1 MPGIRRIAFLEN
13 RSNIEKNVLEISLKI
28 GVNMK
33 GPLKTDILNYILT
46 KSMRGGYHYM
56 EIYEEVSDRRKSVKK
71 NIKCN
76 HEAQTV
82 DGSKNSRKS
91 YSKALVS

>member
-1 MPGIRRIAFLEN
+1 
-13 RSNIEKNVLEISLKI
+13 
-28 GVNMK
+28 
-33 GPLKTDILNYILT
+33 
-46 KSMRGGYHYM
+46 M